1 MKRFKQIFNHQPPAR
16 LIALGFASTILLGT
30 LLLLMPFSIRSGI
43 TVQPVDALFSATS
56 AVCVTGLLTVDT
68 ADTFTPVG
76 QAVMAVL
83 IQIGGLGITSIGMG
97 LALAAGRRISLRERT
112 LIREAMNV
120 GSLEGM
126 VRLVRAI
133 IKLTLAFELAGVI
146 PIFAVFAQDYPPLKA
161 LGLSVFHSISSFN
174 NAGIDILGGGRSL
187 TPYRDNVLL
196 NLSTCFLIISGGI
209 GFLVMLDVVKCR
221 FRFRKFTLHS
231 KVVVTTTA
239 FLLAAGTLLLKFT
252 DPLSWLTAFFLS
264 VSART
269 AGFATLD
276 LGKLSNAGLFTI
288 LILMFIGASPGSTGG
303 GIKISRIIIMCKT
316 AKQDLMRVLHPHAVT
331 TVRFEGKPLDD
342 KTVFGVRTY
351 MNLYLIIF
359 VLSTMVVAINQ
370 FDLVTTFT
378 AVASCLNN
386 IGPGLELVGPMVSFA
401 DFSPLI
407 KLVLSFDMLVG
418 RLEIFPMLVLF
429 APSTWLRSKGHLD
442 RRLRARNL
450 F

>member
-97 LALAAGRRISLRERT
+97 LA
-112 LIREAMNV
+112 
-120 GSLEGM
+120 
-126 VRLVRAI
+126 
-133 IKLTLAFELAGVI
+133 FELAGVI

-187 TPYRDNVLL
+187 APYRDNVLL

-209 GFLVMLDVVKCR
+209 GFLVMVDVVKCR

-239 FLLAAGTLLLKFT
+239 FLLAAGALLLKFT

-276 LGKLSNAGLFTI
+276 LGTLSNAGLFTI

-303 GIKISRIIIMCKT
+303 GIK
-316 AKQDLMRVLHPHAVT
+316 T
-331 TVRFEGKPLDD
+331 T
-342 KTVFGVRTY
+342 T
-351 MNLYLIIF
+351 IF
-359 VLSTMVVAINQ
+359 VLAQEIRCIFSKQRPGAFRRALPANAIAKASTIGLLGMLVVCC
-370 FDLVTTFT
+370 TTFLL
-378 AVASCLNN
+378 CILE
-386 IGPGLELVGPMVSFA
+386 PGLPFISLLFEAVSA
-401 DFSPLI
+401 YSTAGLSTGI
-407 KLVLSFDMLVG
+407 TAQLCLAAKLVLIFTMYTGRVG
-418 RLEIFPMLVLF
+418 AFTLLSLWVERPEPNAHFTEEAI
-429 APSTWLRSKGHLD
+429 TIG
-442 RRLRARNL
+442 
-450 F
+450 

>member
-120 GSLEGM
+120 SSLEGM
-126 VRLVRAI
+126 VRLVCAI

-187 TPYRDNVLL
+187 APYRDNVLL

-209 GFLVMLDVVKCR
+209 GFLVMVDVVKCR

-239 FLLAAGTLLLKFT
+239 FLLAAGALLLKFT

-303 GIKISRIIIMCKT
+303 GIKT
-316 AKQDLMRVLHPHAVT
+316 T
-331 TVRFEGKPLDD
+331 TVAVLALTVWSVIRGDADVQLARRRVPPGLIRRALAIVSISLAMALGGTMLLTLLEGDGQPFLDMMFEAFSAMATVGVSSAGTPNLTAGS
-342 KTVFGVRTY
+342 KTVLALMMFFGRVGGLTLIYAAFSGHDLTY
-351 MNLYLIIF
+351 ARYPKEMI
-359 VLSTMVVAINQ
+359 T
-370 FDLVTTFT
+370 
-378 AVASCLNN
+378 
-386 IGPGLELVGPMVSFA
+386 VG
-401 DFSPLI
+401 
-407 KLVLSFDMLVG
+407 
-418 RLEIFPMLVLF
+418 
-429 APSTWLRSKGHLD
+429 
-442 RRLRARNL
+442 
-450 F
+450 

>member
-56 AVCVTGLLTVDT
+56 AVCVTGLLPGDT

-120 GSLEGM
+120 SSLEGM
-126 VRLVRAI
+126 VRLGRAI

-146 PIFAVFAQDYPPLKA
+146 PIFAVFAQDYPPLKE

-209 GFLVMLDVVKCR
+209 GFLVMVDVVKCR

-276 LGKLSNAGLFTI
+276 LGTLSNAGLFTI

-386 IGPGLELVGPMVSFA
+386 IGPGLNQVGPMMNFGAYSNFA
-401 DFSPLI
+401 
-407 KLVLSFDMLVG
+407 KLVLIFDMLAG

-429 APSTWLRSKGHLD
+429 LPDAW
-442 RRLRARNL
+442 RR

>member
-1 MKRFKQIFNHQPPAR
+1 MLPISAQAH
-16 LIALGFASTILLGT
+16 TVT
-30 LLLLMPFSIRSGI
+30 PFHE
-43 TVQPVDALFSATS
+43 ALFTATS
-56 AVCVTGLLTVDT
+56 AVCVTGLVVRDT
-68 ADTFTPVG
+68 ASHWSAFG
-76 QAVMAVL
+76 QAVLMVL

-120 GSLEGM
+120 SSLEGM

-187 TPYRDNVLL
+187 APYRDNVLL

-209 GFLVMLDVVKCR
+209 GFLVMVDVVKCR

-239 FLLAAGTLLLKFT
+239 FLLAAGALLLKFT

-288 LILMFIGASPGSTGG
+288 LILMFIGASPGSDRRRHQNHHHFCSGARDSLHFQQAAARCIPPCIACQRHCQGFHHRAAGHAGG
-303 GIKISRIIIMCKT
+303 MLHHIS
-316 AKQDLMRVLHPHAVT
+316 ALHPGTRPAVHQ
-331 TVRFEGKPLDD
+331 P
-342 KTVFGVRTY
+342 
-351 MNLYLIIF
+351 
-359 VLSTMVVAINQ
+359 
-370 FDLVTTFT
+370 
-378 AVASCLNN
+378 AV
-386 IGPGLELVGPMVSFA
+386 
-401 DFSPLI
+401 
-407 KLVLSFDMLVG
+407 
-418 RLEIFPMLVLF
+418 
-429 APSTWLRSKGHLD
+429 
-442 RRLRARNL
+442 
-450 F
+450 

>member
-1 MKRFKQIFNHQPPAR
+1 M
-16 LIALGFASTILLGT
+16 
-30 LLLLMPFSIRSGI
+30 
-43 TVQPVDALFSATS
+43 DALFSATS

-120 GSLEGM
+120 SSLEGM

-187 TPYRDNVLL
+187 APYRDNVLL

-209 GFLVMLDVVKCR
+209 GFLVMVDVVKCR

-239 FLLAAGTLLLKFT
+239 FLLAAGALLLKFT
-252 DPLSWLTAFFLS
+252 DPLSWLTAFS
-264 VSART
+264 
-269 AGFATLD
+269 
-276 LGKLSNAGLFTI
+276 
-288 LILMFIGASPGSTGG
+288 
-303 GIKISRIIIMCKT
+303 
-316 AKQDLMRVLHPHAVT
+316 
-331 TVRFEGKPLDD
+331 
-342 KTVFGVRTY
+342 
-351 MNLYLIIF
+351 
-359 VLSTMVVAINQ
+359 
-370 FDLVTTFT
+370 
-378 AVASCLNN
+378 
-386 IGPGLELVGPMVSFA
+386 
-401 DFSPLI
+401 
-407 KLVLSFDMLVG
+407 
-418 RLEIFPMLVLF
+418 
-429 APSTWLRSKGHLD
+429 
-442 RRLRARNL
+442 
-450 F
+450 

>member
-196 NLSTCFLIISGGI
+196 NLSTCFL
-209 GFLVMLDVVKCR
+209 VMLDVVKCR

-303 GIKISRIIIMCKT
+303 GIK
-316 AKQDLMRVLHPHAVT
+316 T
-331 TVRFEGKPLDD
+331 T
-342 KTVFGVRTY
+342 T
-351 MNLYLIIF
+351 IF
-359 VLSTMVVAINQ
+359 VLAQEIRCIFSKQRPGAFRRALPANAIAKASTIGLLGMLVVCC
-370 FDLVTTFT
+370 TTFLL
-378 AVASCLNN
+378 CILE
-386 IGPGLELVGPMVSFA
+386 PGLPFISLLFEAVSA
-401 DFSPLI
+401 YSTAGLSTGI
-407 KLVLSFDMLVG
+407 TAQLCLAAKLVLIFTMYTGRVG
-418 RLEIFPMLVLF
+418 AFTLLSLWVERPEPNAHFTEEAI
-429 APSTWLRSKGHLD
+429 TIG
-442 RRLRARNL
+442 
-450 F
+450 

>member
-1 MKRFKQIFNHQPPAR
+1 M
-16 LIALGFASTILLGT
+16 IALGFASTILLGT
-30 LLLLMPFSIRSGI
+30 LLLLMPFSIRPGI

-56 AVCVTGLLTVDT
+56 AVCVTGLLAVDT

-76 QAVMAVL
+76 QVVMAVL

-187 TPYRDNVLL
+187 APYRDNVLL

-209 GFLVMLDVVKCR
+209 GFLVMVDVVKCR

-276 LGKLSNAGLFTI
+276 LGTLSNAGLFTI

>member
-1 MKRFKQIFNHQPPAR
+1 
-16 LIALGFASTILLGT
+16 
-30 LLLLMPFSIRSGI
+30 
-43 TVQPVDALFSATS
+43 
-56 AVCVTGLLTVDT
+56 
-68 ADTFTPVG
+68 
-76 QAVMAVL
+76 
-83 IQIGGLGITSIGMG
+83 
-97 LALAAGRRISLRERT
+97 
-112 LIREAMNV
+112 MNV
-120 GSLEGM
+120 SSLEGM

-209 GFLVMLDVVKCR
+209 GFLVMVDVVKCR

-239 FLLAAGTLLLKFT
+239 FLLAAGALLLKFT

-303 GIKISRIIIMCKT
+303 GIK
-316 AKQDLMRVLHPHAVT
+316 T
-331 TVRFEGKPLDD
+331 T
-342 KTVFGVRTY
+342 T
-351 MNLYLIIF
+351 IF
-359 VLSTMVVAINQ
+359 VLAQEIRCIFSKQRPGAFRRALPANAIAKASTIGLLGMLVVCC
-370 FDLVTTFT
+370 TTFLL
-378 AVASCLNN
+378 CILE
-386 IGPGLELVGPMVSFA
+386 PGLPFISLLFEAVSA
-401 DFSPLI
+401 YSTAGLSTGITAQLCLPA
-407 KLVLSFDMLVG
+407 KLVLIFTMYTGRVG
-418 RLEIFPMLVLF
+418 AFTLLSLWVERPEPNAHFTEEAI
-429 APSTWLRSKGHLD
+429 TIG
-442 RRLRARNL
+442 
-450 F
+450 

>member
-83 IQIGGLGITSIGMG
+83 IQIGGLGITSIG
-97 LALAAGRRISLRERT
+97 
-112 LIREAMNV
+112 
-120 GSLEGM
+120 
-126 VRLVRAI
+126 
-133 IKLTLAFELAGVI
+133 I

-187 TPYRDNVLL
+187 APYRDNVLL

-209 GFLVMLDVVKCR
+209 GFLVMVDVVKCR

-239 FLLAAGTLLLKFT
+239 FLLAAGALLLKFT

-276 LGKLSNAGLFTI
+276 LGTLSNAGLFTI

-303 GIKISRIIIMCKT
+303 GIK
-316 AKQDLMRVLHPHAVT
+316 T
-331 TVRFEGKPLDD
+331 T
-342 KTVFGVRTY
+342 T
-351 MNLYLIIF
+351 IF
-359 VLSTMVVAINQ
+359 VLAQEIRCIFSKQRPGAFRRALPANAIAKASTIGLLGMLVVCC
-370 FDLVTTFT
+370 TTFLL
-378 AVASCLNN
+378 CILE
-386 IGPGLELVGPMVSFA
+386 PGLPFISLLFEAVSA
-401 DFSPLI
+401 YSTAGLSTGI
-407 KLVLSFDMLVG
+407 TAQLCLAAKLVLIFTMYTGRVG
-418 RLEIFPMLVLF
+418 AFTLLSLWVERPEPNAHFTEEAI
-429 APSTWLRSKGHLD
+429 TIG
-442 RRLRARNL
+442 
-450 F
+450 

>member
-1 MKRFKQIFNHQPPAR
+1 MVRQF
-16 LIALGFASTILLGT
+16 FAG
-30 LLLLMPFSIRSGI
+30 PFWFRRDCLPG
-43 TVQPVDALFSATS
+43 PDAVLR

-76 QAVMAVL
+76 QVVMAVL

-146 PIFAVFAQDYPPLKA
+146 PIFAVFSQDYPPLKA

-221 FRFRKFTLHS
+221 FRFRKFTLNS
-231 KVVVTTTA
+231 KVVVTAPA
-239 FLLAAGTLLLKFT
+239 FLLAAGGVLLLLP
-252 DPLSWLTAFFLS
+252 DPRRWRFAGGDRRRHQIHHHFCSGARDSLHFQQAAAGCIPPCIACQRHCQGFHHWAAGHAGGMLHHI
-264 VSART
+264 SA
-269 AGFATLD
+269 
-276 LGKLSNAGLFTI
+276 
-288 LILMFIGASPGSTGG
+288 
-303 GIKISRIIIMCKT
+303 
-316 AKQDLMRVLHPHAVT
+316 LHPGTRPAVHQ
-331 TVRFEGKPLDD
+331 P
-342 KTVFGVRTY
+342 
-351 MNLYLIIF
+351 
-359 VLSTMVVAINQ
+359 
-370 FDLVTTFT
+370 
-378 AVASCLNN
+378 AV
-386 IGPGLELVGPMVSFA
+386 
-401 DFSPLI
+401 
-407 KLVLSFDMLVG
+407 
-418 RLEIFPMLVLF
+418 
-429 APSTWLRSKGHLD
+429 
-442 RRLRARNL
+442 
-450 F
+450 

>member
-120 GSLEGM
+120 SSLEGM

-209 GFLVMLDVVKCR
+209 GFLVMVDVVKCR

-239 FLLAAGTLLLKFT
+239 F
-252 DPLSWLTAFFLS
+252 FLS

-276 LGKLSNAGLFTI
+276 LGTLSNAGLFTI

-303 GIKISRIIIMCKT
+303 GIK
-316 AKQDLMRVLHPHAVT
+316 T
-331 TVRFEGKPLDD
+331 T
-342 KTVFGVRTY
+342 T
-351 MNLYLIIF
+351 IF
-359 VLSTMVVAINQ
+359 VLAQEIRCIFSKQRPGAFRRALPANAIAKASTIGLLGMLVVCC
-370 FDLVTTFT
+370 TTFLL
-378 AVASCLNN
+378 CILE
-386 IGPGLELVGPMVSFA
+386 PGLPFLSLLLEAVSA
-401 DFSPLI
+401 YSTAGLSTGITAQICLPA
-407 KLVLSFDMLVG
+407 KLVLIFTMYTGRVG
-418 RLEIFPMLVLF
+418 AFTLLSLWVERPDPNAHCTEEYI
-429 APSTWLRSKGHLD
+429 TIG
-442 RRLRARNL
+442 
-450 F
+450 

>member
-120 GSLEGM
+120 SSLEGM

-187 TPYRDNVLL
+187 APYRDNVLL

-209 GFLVMLDVVKCR
+209 GFLVMVDVVKCR

-288 LILMFIGASPGSTGG
+288 LILMFIGASPGSIGLLGMLVVCCTTFLLCILEPGLPF
-303 GIKISRIIIMCKT
+303 ISLLFEAVSAYST
-316 AKQDLMRVLHPHAVT
+316 A
-331 TVRFEGKPLDD
+331 G
-342 KTVFGVRTY
+342 
-351 MNLYLIIF
+351 
-359 VLSTMVVAINQ
+359 LSTGI
-370 FDLVTTFT
+370 T
-378 AVASCLNN
+378 AQLCL
-386 IGPGLELVGPMVSFA
+386 PA
-401 DFSPLI
+401 
-407 KLVLSFDMLVG
+407 KLVLIFTMYTGRVG
-418 RLEIFPMLVLF
+418 AFTLLSLWVERPEPNAHFTEEAI
-429 APSTWLRSKGHLD
+429 TIG
-442 RRLRARNL
+442 
-450 F
+450 

>member
-1 MKRFKQIFNHQPPAR
+1 MKRFKQIFNYQPPAR

-146 PIFAVFAQDYPPLKA
+146 PIFAVFSQDYPPLKA

-209 GFLVMLDVVKCR
+209 GFLVMVDVVKCR

-239 FLLAAGTLLLKFT
+239 FLLAAGALLLKFT

-276 LGKLSNAGLFTI
+276 LGTLSNAGLFTI

-303 GIKISRIIIMCKT
+303 GIK
-316 AKQDLMRVLHPHAVT
+316 T
-331 TVRFEGKPLDD
+331 T
-342 KTVFGVRTY
+342 T
-351 MNLYLIIF
+351 IF
-359 VLSTMVVAINQ
+359 VLAQEIRCIFSKQRPGAFRRALPANAIAKASTIGLLGMLVVCC
-370 FDLVTTFT
+370 TTFLL
-378 AVASCLNN
+378 CILE
-386 IGPGLELVGPMVSFA
+386 PGLPFISLLFEAVSA
-401 DFSPLI
+401 YSTAGLSTGITAQLCLPA
-407 KLVLSFDMLVG
+407 KLVLIFTMYTGRVG
-418 RLEIFPMLVLF
+418 AFTLLSLWVERPEPNAHFTEEAI
-429 APSTWLRSKGHLD
+429 TIG
-442 RRLRARNL
+442 
-450 F
+450 

>member
-1 MKRFKQIFNHQPPAR
+1 
-16 LIALGFASTILLGT
+16 
-30 LLLLMPFSIRSGI
+30 MPFSIRSGI

-120 GSLEGM
+120 SSLEGM

-187 TPYRDNVLL
+187 APYRDNVLL

-209 GFLVMLDVVKCR
+209 GFLVMVDVVKCR

-239 FLLAAGTLLLKFT
+239 FLLAAGALLLKFT

-276 LGKLSNAGLFTI
+276 LGTLSNAGLFTI

-303 GIKISRIIIMCKT
+303 GIK
-316 AKQDLMRVLHPHAVT
+316 T
-331 TVRFEGKPLDD
+331 T
-342 KTVFGVRTY
+342 T
-351 MNLYLIIF
+351 IF
-359 VLSTMVVAINQ
+359 VLAQEIRCIFSKQRPVHS
-370 FDLVTTFT
+370 
-378 AVASCLNN
+378 AVHCL
-386 IGPGLELVGPMVSFA
+386 PT
-401 DFSPLI
+401 PLP
-407 KLVLSFDMLVG
+407 
-418 RLEIFPMLVLF
+418 RLP
-429 APSTWLRSKGHLD
+429 P
-442 RRLRARNL
+442 
-450 F
+450 

>member
-1 MKRFKQIFNHQPPAR
+1 
-16 LIALGFASTILLGT
+16 
-30 LLLLMPFSIRSGI
+30 MPFSIRPGI

-146 PIFAVFAQDYPPLKA
+146 PIFAVFVQDYPPLKA

-187 TPYRDNVLL
+187 APYRDNVLL

-239 FLLAAGTLLLKFT
+239 FLLAAGALLLKFT

-303 GIKISRIIIMCKT
+303 GIK
-316 AKQDLMRVLHPHAVT
+316 T
-331 TVRFEGKPLDD
+331 T
-342 KTVFGVRTY
+342 T
-351 MNLYLIIF
+351 IF
-359 VLSTMVVAINQ
+359 VLAQEIRCIFSKQRPGAFRRVCC
-370 FDLVTTFT
+370 TTFLL
-378 AVASCLNN
+378 CILD
-386 IGPGLELVGPMVSFA
+386 PGLPFISLLFEAVSA
-401 DFSPLI
+401 YSTAGLSTGI
-407 KLVLSFDMLVG
+407 TAQLCLAAKLVLIFTMYTGRVG
-418 RLEIFPMLVLF
+418 AFTLLSLWVERPEPNAHFTEEAI
-429 APSTWLRSKGHLD
+429 TIG
-442 RRLRARNL
+442 
-450 F
+450 

>member
-120 GSLEGM
+120 SSLEGM

-187 TPYRDNVLL
+187 APYRDNVLL

-209 GFLVMLDVVKCR
+209 GFLVMVDVVKCR

-276 LGKLSNAGLFTI
+276 LGTLSNAGLFTI

-303 GIKISRIIIMCKT
+303 GIK
-316 AKQDLMRVLHPHAVT
+316 T
-331 TVRFEGKPLDD
+331 T
-342 KTVFGVRTY
+342 T
-351 MNLYLIIF
+351 IF
-359 VLSTMVVAINQ
+359 VLAQRFAAFSASSGRVHSAVHCLPTPLPRLLPLDCWACWWYAAPHFCSASWNPASRSSACC
-370 FDLVTTFT
+370 LKRSPPT
-378 AVASCLNN
+378 AL
-386 IGPGLELVGPMVSFA
+386 PGFPPALQRSFA
-401 DFSPLI
+401 WP
-407 KLVLSFDMLVG
+407 
-418 RLEIFPMLVLF
+418 
-429 APSTWLRSKGHLD
+429 PSWC
-442 RRLRARNL
+442 
-450 F
+450 

>member
-1 MKRFKQIFNHQPPAR
+1 MKRFKQIFNHQPPTR

-120 GSLEGM
+120 SSLEGM

-209 GFLVMLDVVKCR
+209 GFLVMVDVVKCR

-239 FLLAAGTLLLKFT
+239 FLLAAGALLLKFT

-276 LGKLSNAGLFTI
+276 LGT
-288 LILMFIGASPGSTGG
+288 LMFIGASPGSTGG
-303 GIKISRIIIMCKT
+303 GIK
-316 AKQDLMRVLHPHAVT
+316 T
-331 TVRFEGKPLDD
+331 T
-342 KTVFGVRTY
+342 T
-351 MNLYLIIF
+351 IF
-359 VLSTMVVAINQ
+359 VLAQEIRCIFSKQRPGAFRRALPANAIAKASTIGLLGMLVVCC
-370 FDLVTTFT
+370 TTFLL
-378 AVASCLNN
+378 CILE
-386 IGPGLELVGPMVSFA
+386 PGLPFISLLFEAVSA
-401 DFSPLI
+401 YSTAGLSTGI
-407 KLVLSFDMLVG
+407 TAQLCLAAKLVLIFTMYTGRVG
-418 RLEIFPMLVLF
+418 AFTLLSLWVERPEPNAHFTEEAI
-429 APSTWLRSKGHLD
+429 TIG
-442 RRLRARNL
+442 
-450 F
+450 

>member
-120 GSLEGM
+120 SSLEGM

-209 GFLVMLDVVKCR
+209 GFLVMVDVVKCR

-239 FLLAAGTLLLKFT
+239 FLLAAGALLLKFT
-252 DPLSWLTAFFLS
+252 DPLSWLTAFFL
-264 VSART
+264 
-269 AGFATLD
+269 
-276 LGKLSNAGLFTI
+276 
-288 LILMFIGASPGSTGG
+288 IGASPGSTGG
-303 GIKISRIIIMCKT
+303 GIK
-316 AKQDLMRVLHPHAVT
+316 T
-331 TVRFEGKPLDD
+331 T
-342 KTVFGVRTY
+342 T
-351 MNLYLIIF
+351 IF
-359 VLSTMVVAINQ
+359 VLAQEIRCIFSKQRPGAFRRALPANAIAKASTIGLLGMLVVCC
-370 FDLVTTFT
+370 TTFLL
-378 AVASCLNN
+378 CILE
-386 IGPGLELVGPMVSFA
+386 PGLPFISLLFEAVSA
-401 DFSPLI
+401 YSTAGLSTGITAQLCLPA
-407 KLVLSFDMLVG
+407 KLVLIFTMYTGRVG
-418 RLEIFPMLVLF
+418 AFTLLSLWVERPEPNAHFTEEAI
-429 APSTWLRSKGHLD
+429 TIG
-442 RRLRARNL
+442 
-450 F
+450 

>member
-16 LIALGFASTILLGT
+16 LIVLGFASTILLGT
-30 LLLLMPFSIRSGI
+30 LLLLMPFSIRPGI

-76 QAVMAVL
+76 QVVMAVL

-126 VRLVRAI
+126 VRLVRSI

-187 TPYRDNVLL
+187 APYRDNVLL

-239 FLLAAGTLLLKFT
+239 FLLAAGALLLKFT

-303 GIKISRIIIMCKT
+303 GIK
-316 AKQDLMRVLHPHAVT
+316 T
-331 TVRFEGKPLDD
+331 T
-342 KTVFGVRTY
+342 T
-351 MNLYLIIF
+351 IF
-359 VLSTMVVAINQ
+359 VLAQEIRCIFSKQRPGAFRRALPANAIAKASTIGLLGMLVVCC
-370 FDLVTTFT
+370 TTFLL
-378 AVASCLNN
+378 CILE
-386 IGPGLELVGPMVSFA
+386 PGLPFISLLFEAVSA
-401 DFSPLI
+401 YSTAGLSTGI
-407 KLVLSFDMLVG
+407 TAQLCLAAKLVLIFTMYTGRVG
-418 RLEIFPMLVLF
+418 AFTLLSLWVERPEPNAHFTEEAI
-429 APSTWLRSKGHLD
+429 TIG
-442 RRLRARNL
+442 
-450 F
+450 

>member
-120 GSLEGM
+120 SSLEGM

-187 TPYRDNVLL
+187 APYRDNVLL

-209 GFLVMLDVVKCR
+209 GFLVMVDVVKCR

-239 FLLAAGTLLLKFT
+239 FLLAAGALLLKFT

-276 LGKLSNAGLFTI
+276 LGTLSNAGLFTI

-303 GIKISRIIIMCKT
+303 GIKTTTILFWRKRFAAFSASSGRVHSAVHCLPTPLPRLPPLGCWACWWYAAPHFCSASWNPACRSSACCLKRSPPT
-316 AKQDLMRVLHPHAVT
+316 AL
-331 TVRFEGKPLDD
+331 
-342 KTVFGVRTY
+342 
-351 MNLYLIIF
+351 
-359 VLSTMVVAINQ
+359 
-370 FDLVTTFT
+370 
-378 AVASCLNN
+378 
-386 IGPGLELVGPMVSFA
+386 PGFPPALQRSFA
-401 DFSPLI
+401 WP
-407 KLVLSFDMLVG
+407 
-418 RLEIFPMLVLF
+418 
-429 APSTWLRSKGHLD
+429 PSWC
-442 RRLRARNL
+442 
-450 F
+450 